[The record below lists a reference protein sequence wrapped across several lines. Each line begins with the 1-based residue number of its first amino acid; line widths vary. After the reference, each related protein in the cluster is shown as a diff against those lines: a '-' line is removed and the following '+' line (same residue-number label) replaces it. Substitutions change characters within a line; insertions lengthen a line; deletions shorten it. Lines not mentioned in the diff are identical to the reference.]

1 MWLAFVV
8 ILSLGCFKTLIFSC
22 LFSFAVSACAIHV
35 SRFYHF
41 TPVTSE
47 HKVCNNNSTK
57 KAHNCSIERRNQSEK
72 VAPAEIVARLEVE

>member
-8 ILSLGCFKTLIFSC
+8 ILSFGCFKTLI
-22 LFSFAVSACAIHV
+22 

-57 KAHNCSIERRNQSEK
+57 KAYNCSIEKRNQSEK
-72 VAPAEIVARLEVE
+72 VAPAEIEARLEVE